1 MPNPTIT
8 TILSTPPQ
16 HLPSSPCAAVCHG
29 TPETEPP
36 RLVFGFLGPSPL
48 PWLAFVNAQ
57 PYYHH
62 HVIHTTPALPPIAL
76 SHHLPRHT
84 RNRATTLGFRV
95 FRPTPLPRLPPSH
108 PASPP
113 PHHPSTSPHR
123 PVPPFAM
130 THPKPSHHSLFSGFR
145 PQPPLLARVFECAI
159 PPSPLPYPHHA
170 TSTSHHP
177 SLPFATAHPKLSH
190 CTQFSGLLSVYI
202 IFCHNN
208 NNIKYYHGIPN
219 M

>member
-95 FRPTPLPRLPPSH
+95 FRP
-108 PASPP
+108 
-113 PHHPSTSPHR
+113 
-123 PVPPFAM
+123 
-130 THPKPSHHSLFSGFR
+130 
-145 PQPPLLARVFECAI
+145 QPPLLARVFECAI

>member
-1 MPNPTIT
+1 
-8 TILSTPPQ
+8 
-16 HLPSSPCAAVCHG
+16 
-29 TPETEPP
+29 
-36 RLVFGFLGPSPL
+36 
-48 PWLAFVNAQ
+48 VNAQ

-62 HVIHTTPALPPIAL
+62 HVIHTTPALFPIAL
-76 SHHLPRHT
+76 SRRLPRHT

-95 FRPTPLPRLPPSH
+95 FRPHPPPLARVCERPTLL
-108 PASPP
+108 SPP
-113 PHHPSTSPHR
+113 HYLHHPSTSPHH
-123 PVPPFAM
+123 PVPPFAT
-130 THPKPSHHSLFSGFR
+130 THPKPSHHALFSGFR
-145 PQPPLLARVFECAI
+145 PQPPLLARVFEHTI